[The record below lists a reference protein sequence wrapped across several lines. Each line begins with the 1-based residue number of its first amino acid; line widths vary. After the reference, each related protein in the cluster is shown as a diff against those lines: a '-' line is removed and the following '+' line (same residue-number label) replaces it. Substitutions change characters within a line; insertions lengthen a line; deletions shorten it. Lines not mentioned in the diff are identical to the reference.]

1 MSRKSTRWAAAA
13 ALVFGAG
20 SVLAGVGLARS
31 DDKKPA
37 DKPAKTEDK
46 KADQKKAEEKKLG
59 FDPKDVRVGP
69 PPELAALRAAVEEA
83 GRKGENVDEVRKK
96 LDDLEKALAGKPWV
110 KPKPAE
116 EPPAAPRAGG
126 PNPLPF
132 PQFPQFPPFPGGI
145 QPVPFPGRIQP
156 FQPDLEAIRKAQDL
170 MFKAARLRADDPAKA
185 EELMK
190 QARDLMTRGLRGGIR
205 GGLMVP
211 PVAFGGGNVRLGV
224 RVESVPPAIAEQDK
238 IPDGR
243 GVRIAE
249 VVKGS
254 PAEKAGLKAGDI
266 ITEVA
271 GKPADK
277 DPSEFVRTVRG
288 MKPGDKV
295 DIVYYRNGKKQE
307 AKGVTLADQAAD
319 FGPMP
324 ELLPLPQLELTP
336 RPGRKPLPL
345 PPGLDGA
352 KSRSVSVKVENGKF
366 TITAEE
372 DGVKYRIEGTAGDGK
387 PVPSKI
393 EVTDGKKTAEAATV
407 DKLPAEYRDPV
418 QKLLDDVKVAR

>member
-20 SVLAGVGLARS
+20 SLLAGVGVGFARP

-37 DKPAKTEDK
+37 DKPAKADDK
-46 KADQKKAEEKKLG
+46 KADEKKPT

-83 GRKGENVDEVRKK
+83 GRKGENVDEIRKR

-110 KPKPAE
+110 KPKPVE
-116 EPPAAPRAGG
+116 ELRAGG
-126 PNPLPF
+126 PNPLPL
-132 PQFPQFPPFPGGI
+132 PPFPGGI
-145 QPVPFPGRIQP
+145 RPVPFPDRMQL
-156 FQPDLEAIRKAQDL
+156 FAPDLESIEQAQKL
-170 MFKAARLRADDPAKA
+170 MLEAARLRADDPAKA
-185 EELMK
+185 EKLMK
-190 QARDLMTRGLRGGIR
+190 QARELMTQGLRAGIGG
-205 GGLMVP
+205 GVLVP
-211 PVAFGGGNVRLGV
+211 PAFGGNVRLGV

-266 ITEVA
+266 ITEFA

-277 DPSEFVRTVRG
+277 DPTEFVRTVRG

-295 DIVYYRNGKKQE
+295 DIVYYRDGKKHE
-307 AKGVTLADQAAD
+307 AKGVVLADQAAD
-319 FGPMP
+319 LGPVP
-324 ELLPLPQLELTP
+324 DLLPLPQLDLTP

-345 PPGLDGA
+345 PPALDGG
-352 KSRSVSVKVENGKF
+352 KSRAVSVKVENGTF

-372 DGVKYRIEGTAGDGK
+372 DGVKFRIEGAAGDGK

-393 EVTDGKKTAEAATV
+393 EVTDGKKTVEAATV
-407 DKLPAEYRDPV
+407 GKLPAEYRDRV
-418 QKLLDDVKVAR
+418 QKLLDGVKVAR

>member
-1 MSRKSTRWAAAA
+1 MSRRSTRWAAAA

-20 SVLAGVGLARS
+20 SILAGVGVGLARS
-31 DDKKPA
+31 DDKKPD

-46 KADQKKAEEKKLG
+46 KADEKKLG
-59 FDPKDVRVGP
+59 FDPKEVRVGP
-69 PPELAALRAAVEEA
+69 PPELAALRSAVEEA
-83 GRKGENVDEVRKK
+83 GRKGENVDEIRKK

-110 KPKPAE
+110 KPQPAE

-132 PQFPQFPPFPGGI
+132 PQFPQFPGGI
-145 QPVPFPGRIQP
+145 RPVPFPGGMRA
-156 FQPDLEAIRKAQDL
+156 FQPDLEAIQKAQEL
-170 MFKAARLRADDPAKA
+170 MLKAARLRADDPAKA

-190 QARDLMTRGLRGGIR
+190 QAQQLMTQGLRAGIG

-211 PVAFGGGNVRLGV
+211 PAGFGGGNVRLGV

-266 ITEVA
+266 ITAVA

-277 DPSEFVRTVRG
+277 DPTEFVRTVRG

-295 DIVYYRNGKKQE
+295 DIVYYRDGKKQE

-324 ELLPLPQLELTP
+324 DLLPLPQLELTP

-345 PPGLDGA
+345 PPALDGA
-352 KSRSVSVKVENGKF
+352 KSRSVSVKVENGTF

-393 EVTDGKKTAEAATV
+393 EVTDGKKTVEAATV

-418 QKLLDDVKVAR
+418 RKLLDDVKVAR